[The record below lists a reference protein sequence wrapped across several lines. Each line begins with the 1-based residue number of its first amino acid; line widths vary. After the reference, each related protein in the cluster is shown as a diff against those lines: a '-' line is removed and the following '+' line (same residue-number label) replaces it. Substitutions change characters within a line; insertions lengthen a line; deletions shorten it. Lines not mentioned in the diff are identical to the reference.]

1 MKKEKSSLTK
11 KDLNYLGFIN
21 SNDIDILLS
30 PEQNLS
36 NIISANVYFDNLKHI
51 AYPELIYDF
60 LMKIQNFHEFILL
73 NDIDRATT
81 LNMLKTGILTLYR
94 KGEVINKKDKQP
106 KEFFLLLVG
115 TVSYLNDSTSISKFR
130 FCPNMIRLTQL
141 PEVDDSPENKLSPLT
156 LFLVDMKQVDD
167 SDKINPV

>member
-1 MKKEKSSLTK
+1 MLRNMKKEKSSLTK

-60 LMKIQNFHEFILL
+60 LMKIQTFHEFILL
-73 NDIDRATT
+73 
-81 LNMLKTGILTLYR
+81 
-94 KGEVINKKDKQP
+94 
-106 KEFFLLLVG
+106 
-115 TVSYLNDSTSISKFR
+115 
-130 FCPNMIRLTQL
+130 
-141 PEVDDSPENKLSPLT
+141 
-156 LFLVDMKQVDD
+156 LFY
-167 SDKINPV
+167 